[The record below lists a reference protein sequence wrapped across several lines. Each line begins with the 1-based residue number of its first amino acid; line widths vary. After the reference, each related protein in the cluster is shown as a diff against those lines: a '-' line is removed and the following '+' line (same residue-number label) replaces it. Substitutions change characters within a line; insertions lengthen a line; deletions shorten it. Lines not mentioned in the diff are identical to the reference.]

1 MTRRRKIGRGK
12 SEKSFEIGTEIFGNA
27 MLSLYCY
34 AAKVRGRAIEERPP
48 REDYDEDKE
57 TLDGCRDLDV
67 VDVRCSR
74 EIWTD
79 IDQRVE
85 KRRRQIK

>member
-12 SEKSFEIGTEIFGNA
+12 SEKSFEIGTEIFGSA

-34 AAKVRGRAIEERPP
+34 AAKVRGRAIEERP
-48 REDYDEDKE
+48 RGDYDENKE

-67 VDVRCSR
+67 VDVRCLG